1 MKQSQLRSGI
11 LLGLGKRP
19 SMRSRPVANRGLRK
33 EYAYCKGG
41 LPVGRNVKNEFRRWR
56 ARVTRQSSPLPD
68 KIVLIHVSLAAGIGF
83 HATQGHVVIGMV
95 VSKYCAVMAALT
107 AAVPGGGRASVRAGS
122 RQAGEHAIRL
132 ERNLAGRV
140 CTLR

>member
-56 ARVTRQSSPLPD
+56 ARVTRQSRPPPD
-68 KIVLIHVSLAAGIGF
+68 KVVLVHVFLAAGIGF
-83 HATQGHVVIGMV
+83 DATLGHVVRGLL
-95 VSKYCAVMAALT
+95 VSNCSAALT
-107 AAVPGGGRASVRAGS
+107 SLTGA
-122 RQAGEHAIRL
+122 
-132 ERNLAGRV
+132 
-140 CTLR
+140 